1 MSTCEQENQR
11 DPLLDERAMTEK
23 LNKIN
28 QIIIVLSGKGGV
40 GKSTVA
46 VNLALSLV
54 LRGNRTGLMD
64 VDIHGPSVPKLLNL
78 TDKWPEVKGEDIIPV
93 TYQSDLL
100 KVMSMGF
107 LLQGTEQAVIW
118 RGPLKYGLIKDFIGR
133 VQWGNL
139 DYLVVDCPPG
149 TGDEPLSVA
158 QFLKGKAKAVIVTT
172 PQQVATIDVEKCITF
187 CKQLE
192 LPVVGIVENMSGF
205 VCPHCG
211 QTVDIFSKGG
221 GELLATRYGIPF
233 LGSIPL
239 DPDIARSGD
248 EEKPYVYHYSKSVA
262 AKVFDDIVERIAS
275 SAKNSQTESKA
286 EAKKETSVITAS
298 QEKNDG
304 GVNPIIS
311 NQEVSMK
318 FAVPTN
324 EGKLC
329 AHFGHCEAFALIDTD
344 AAGKVVNETYITPP
358 PHEPG
363 LLPPWLSQQG
373 VNCIIAG
380 GMGSRAKDLFAA
392 QGVNVVTGAQ
402 GEEPRAIVE
411 DYLKGVLQTGANTC
425 DH

>member
-1 MSTCEQENQR
+1 
-11 DPLLDERAMTEK
+11 LDEVAMAEK
-23 LNKIN
+23 LSKIN

-46 VNLALSLV
+46 VNLALSLT
-54 LRGNRTGLMD
+54 LRGFRTGLMD

-78 TDKWPEVKGEDIIPV
+78 TGKWPVVKGEEIIPV
-93 TYQSDLL
+93 TYESDLL

-118 RGPLKYGLIKDFIGR
+118 RGPLKSGLIKDFIGR

-158 QFLKGKAKAVIVTT
+158 QFLKGKSKAVIVTT

-192 LPVVGIVENMSGF
+192 LPVVGVIENMSGF

-211 QTVDIFSKGG
+211 TTVDIFSKGG
-221 GELLATRYGIPF
+221 GKILAAQYGIPF

-248 EEKPYVYHYSKSVA
+248 EEKPYVYYYSKSEA
-262 AKVFDDIVERIAS
+262 AKVFDDMVEKIVQS
-275 SAKNSQTESKA
+275 GKNEPAIGKQTENKSSGDNSLQNTDKA
-286 EAKKETSVITAS
+286 DIVS
-298 QEKNDG
+298 Q
-304 GVNPIIS
+304 S
-311 NQEVSMK
+311 NKEVSMK

>member
-1 MSTCEQENQR
+1 
-11 DPLLDERAMTEK
+11 LLEEAAMAEK
-23 LNKIN
+23 LSKIN

-46 VNLALSLV
+46 VNLALSLA
-54 LRGNRTGLMD
+54 LRGLRTGLMD

-78 TDKWPEVKGEDIIPV
+78 TDKRPVMKNDDIVPI
-93 TYQSDLL
+93 TYLSDLL

-118 RGPLKYGLIKDFIGR
+118 RGPLKYSMIKDFIAH
-133 VQWGNL
+133 VQWGDL

-158 QFLKGKAKAVIVTT
+158 QFLKGKSKAVIVTT

-192 LPVVGIVENMSGF
+192 LPVVGVIENMSGF

-211 QTVDIFSKGG
+211 KTVDIFSKGG
-221 GELLATRYGIPF
+221 GELLATQYGIPF

-248 EEKPYVYHYSKSVA
+248 EEKPYVYFYSKTVA
-262 AKVFDDIVERIAS
+262 AKVFDDIVERIVHSGKNESEAVRKEVENQS
-275 SAKNSQTESKA
+275 SVETHSQNKDKVDILS
-286 EAKKETSVITAS
+286 TSD
-298 QEKNDG
+298 K
-304 GVNPIIS
+304 
-311 NQEVSMK
+311 EVSMK

-324 EGKLC
+324 QGKLC

-344 AAGKVVNETYITPP
+344 GDGKVVNETYITPP

-411 DYLKGVLQTGANTC
+411 DYLKGTLQTGANTC

>member
-1 MSTCEQENQR
+1 MSTCEQDNQR
-11 DPLLDERAMTEK
+11 NPLLDELAMADK
-23 LNKIN
+23 LSKID

-46 VNLALSLV
+46 VNLALSLA
-54 LRGNRTGLMD
+54 LRGHKTGILD
-64 VDIHGPSVPKLLNL
+64 VDIHGPSVPKLLHL
-78 TDKWPEVKGEDIIPV
+78 TDKWPEVKGDEIVPI
-93 TYQSDLL
+93 TYESDLL

-118 RGPLKYGLIKDFIGR
+118 RGPLKYSMIKDFISR

-187 CKQLE
+187 CRQLE
-192 LPVVGIVENMSGF
+192 LPVAGVVENMSGF

-211 QTVDIFSKGG
+211 QSADIFSKGG
-221 GELLATRYGIPF
+221 GELLAGQYGIPF

-248 EEKPYVYHYSKSVA
+248 DEKPYIYFYSKSA
-262 AKVFDDIVERIAS
+262 TAKVLDDIVERIIFFAKENSPIIKKEDENKS
-275 SAKNSQTESKA
+275 SAVSQPEG
-286 EAKKETSVITAS
+286 KEIKENVSTSN
-298 QEKNDG
+298 K
-304 GVNPIIS
+304 
-311 NQEVSMK
+311 EVSMK

-324 EGKLC
+324 DGKLC

-344 AAGKVVNETYITPP
+344 ATGKVVNETYVTPP

-380 GMGSRAKDLFAA
+380 GMGSRAQQLFAQ
-392 QGVNVVTGAQ
+392 QGVNVITGAQ
-402 GEEPRAIVE
+402 GENPKEIVE
-411 DYLKGVLQTGANTC
+411 QYLKGVLQTGANTC

>member
-1 MSTCEQENQR
+1 MSTCEQDNQR
-11 DPLLDERAMTEK
+11 NPLLDELAMADK
-23 LNKIN
+23 LSKID

-46 VNLALSLV
+46 VNLALSLA
-54 LRGNRTGLMD
+54 LRGHKTGLLD
-64 VDIHGPSVPKLLNL
+64 VDIHGPSVPKLLHL
-78 TDKWPEVKGEDIIPV
+78 TDKWPEVKGEEIVPI
-93 TYQSDLL
+93 TYESDLL

-118 RGPLKYGLIKDFIGR
+118 RGPLKYSMIKDFISR
-133 VQWGNL
+133 VQWGDL

-192 LPVVGIVENMSGF
+192 LPVAGVVENMSGF

-211 QTVDIFSKGG
+211 QSSDIFSKGG
-221 GELLATRYGIPF
+221 GELLAGQYGIPF

-239 DPDIARSGD
+239 DQDIARSGD
-248 EEKPYVYHYSKSVA
+248 DEKPYIYFYSKSA
-262 AKVFDDIVERIAS
+262 TAKVLDDIVERIIFF
-275 SAKNSQTESKA
+275 AKENSPA
-286 EAKKETSVITAS
+286 IKKEDENKSPAAPQPEGKDTMENLSTSNKEA
-298 QEKNDG
+298 
-304 GVNPIIS
+304 P
-311 NQEVSMK
+311 MK
-318 FAVPTN
+318 FAVPTYQ
-324 EGKLC
+324 GKLC

-344 AAGKVVNETYITPP
+344 ATGKVVNETYVTPP

-380 GMGSRAKDLFAA
+380 GMGSRAQQLFVQ
-392 QGVNVVTGAQ
+392 QGVNVITGAQ
-402 GEEPRAIVE
+402 GENPKEIVE
-411 DYLKGVLQTGANTC
+411 QYLKGVLQTGANTC